1 MKINSNDKIS
11 FKGFDISRPLTV
23 KDLQRATGY
32 NKKKV
37 QESIEELLEK
47 GFLKVFK
54 RTKKGVMYIINYK
67 AMREAINGKI

>member
-1 MKINSNDKIS
+1 MKINDNDKLHFS
-11 FKGFDISRPLTV
+11 GFDISRPMTV

-37 QESIEELLEK
+37 QESIDELLEK

-54 RTKKGVMYIINYK
+54 RTKKGVMYIINYA
-67 AMREAINGKI
+67 AMREAINGKV